1 MRKIGLVIIA
11 ALCCVALCG
20 CAGFQE
26 SHFSATVSAVSATAA
41 TSVPPVSVTVEGG
54 SVLAGDTVIVP
65 VTVSADACLVDAD
78 VFLRYD
84 PALLEPVLQYDAATD
99 SERYAE
105 PGTFDG
111 VVRSEKM
118 EDGRLYVL
126 LATAGEGSRAKGT
139 LFYAA
144 FRLLSDKPAG
154 ATVTPE
160 VVSCHVRAGD
170 TDADAVAAGTVSV
183 KAGTILPKAPE
194 TTGTAT
200 AAS

>member
-1 MRKIGLVIIA
+1 MRKIGFMLIA

-20 CAGFQE
+20 CAGWPK
-26 SHFSATVSAVSATAA
+26 STSSAAVSAVSTAA
-41 TSVPPVSVTVEGG
+41 TTPVPPVIVSVAGS
-54 SVLAGDTVIVP
+54 SVLAGDTVILP
-65 VTVSADACLVDAD
+65 VTVSADAYLVDAD

-105 PGTFDG
+105 PGNFDG
-111 VVRSEKM
+111 MVRSEKM
-118 EDGRLYVL
+118 EDGCLYVL
-126 LATAGEGSRAKGT
+126 LATAGEGDPAKGT

-160 VVSCHVRAGD
+160 VVSCHVRTGD
-170 TDADAVAAGTVSV
+170 TDADAVAAGAVAV

-194 TTGTAT
+194 VTTTEN
-200 AAS
+200 S